1 MKKMI
6 PVTLILFL
14 CLLVAFAFLC
24 EKVPLSFGHAD
35 TMWIAVYAGGSYQV
49 RNEKGQVL
57 LYEDGACNGDMPV
70 YETTCDYL
78 AESPLDYFRV
88 PYARELRVTC
98 GSNTGR
104 EAFLADWDVRFQKL
118 YGSGIETV
126 RMMPDEASICGTEM
140 TYELRFFRDNAA
152 NRLLVLEGDGAGEL
166 TVSSGRRRL
175 TAESDAAFQY
185 ALNEDYTETFLADTV
200 PAQTELT
207 IRDPWGAQADVE
219 VEVQP

>member
-98 GSNTGR
+98 GRQYGQGGLPCGLGR
-104 EAFLADWDVRFQKL
+104 QVPEAVWQRDRN
-118 YGSGIETV
+118 G
-126 RMMPDEASICGTEM
+126 PDDAGRGE
-140 TYELRFFRDNAA
+140 YLRH
-152 NRLLVLEGDGAGEL
+152 GDDL
-166 TVSSGRRRL
+166 
-175 TAESDAAFQY
+175 
-185 ALNEDYTETFLADTV
+185 
-200 PAQTELT
+200 
-207 IRDPWGAQADVE
+207 
-219 VEVQP
+219 

>member
-70 YETTCDYL
+70 YEMTCDYL

-126 RMMPDEASICGTEM
+126 RMTPDEASICGTEM
-140 TYELRFFRDNAA
+140 TGGKRCGVPICFERGLYRDISC
-152 NRLLVLEGDGAGEL
+152 RYRSRTD
-166 TVSSGRRRL
+166 
-175 TAESDAAFQY
+175 
-185 ALNEDYTETFLADTV
+185 
-200 PAQTELT
+200 
-207 IRDPWGAQADVE
+207 
-219 VEVQP
+219 

>member
-14 CLLVAFAFLC
+14 CLLVVFAFLC

-35 TMWIAVYAGGSYQV
+35 TMWIAVYVGGSYQV

-104 EAFLADWDVRFQKL
+104 EAFLAGLGCQVPEAVWQRDRN
-118 YGSGIETV
+118 G
-126 RMMPDEASICGTEM
+126 PDDAGRGE
-140 TYELRFFRDNAA
+140 YLRH
-152 NRLLVLEGDGAGEL
+152 GDDL
-166 TVSSGRRRL
+166 
-175 TAESDAAFQY
+175 
-185 ALNEDYTETFLADTV
+185 
-200 PAQTELT
+200 
-207 IRDPWGAQADVE
+207 
-219 VEVQP
+219 

>member
-126 RMMPDEASICGTEM
+126 RMTPDEASICGTEM

-175 TAESDAAFQY
+175 TAESDAAF
-185 ALNEDYTETFLADTV
+185 AISSEVRRRSSVLASSPSAV
-200 PAQTELT
+200 
-207 IRDPWGAQADVE
+207 RV
-219 VEVQP
+219 

>member
-35 TMWIAVYAGGSYQV
+35 TMWIAMYAGGSYQV

-88 PYARELRVTC
+88 PYA
-98 GSNTGR
+98 
-104 EAFLADWDVRFQKL
+104 
-118 YGSGIETV
+118 
-126 RMMPDEASICGTEM
+126 
-140 TYELRFFRDNAA
+140 
-152 NRLLVLEGDGAGEL
+152 
-166 TVSSGRRRL
+166 
-175 TAESDAAFQY
+175 
-185 ALNEDYTETFLADTV
+185 
-200 PAQTELT
+200 
-207 IRDPWGAQADVE
+207 
-219 VEVQP
+219 

>member
-104 EAFLADWDVRFQKL
+104 GLPCGLGRQVPEAVRQRDRN
-118 YGSGIETV
+118 G
-126 RMMPDEASICGTEM
+126 PDDAGRGE
-140 TYELRFFRDNAA
+140 YLRH
-152 NRLLVLEGDGAGEL
+152 GDDL
-166 TVSSGRRRL
+166 
-175 TAESDAAFQY
+175 
-185 ALNEDYTETFLADTV
+185 
-200 PAQTELT
+200 
-207 IRDPWGAQADVE
+207 
-219 VEVQP
+219 

>member
-14 CLLVAFAFLC
+14 CLLVVFAFLC

-35 TMWIAVYAGGSYQV
+35 TMWIAVYVGGSYQV

-126 RMMPDEASICGTEM
+126 RMTPDEASICGTEM

-152 NRLLVLEGDGAGEL
+152 NRLLVLEGDGAG
-166 TVSSGRRRL
+166 
-175 TAESDAAFQY
+175 AA
-185 ALNEDYTETFLADTV
+185 DRFL
-200 PAQTELT
+200 
-207 IRDPWGAQADVE
+207 RAQASDGGKRCGVPICFE
-219 VEVQP
+219 RGLYRDISCRYRSRTD

>member
-70 YETTCDYL
+70 YETTCRL
-78 AESPLDYFRV
+78 SRRVAAGLFPQSRMPESC
-88 PYARELRVTC
+88 A
-98 GSNTGR
+98 
-104 EAFLADWDVRFQKL
+104 
-118 YGSGIETV
+118 
-126 RMMPDEASICGTEM
+126 
-140 TYELRFFRDNAA
+140 
-152 NRLLVLEGDGAGEL
+152 
-166 TVSSGRRRL
+166 
-175 TAESDAAFQY
+175 
-185 ALNEDYTETFLADTV
+185 
-200 PAQTELT
+200 
-207 IRDPWGAQADVE
+207 
-219 VEVQP
+219 

>member
-57 LYEDGACNGDMPV
+57 LSEDGAFNGGMPV
-70 YETTCDYL
+70 YETTCHYL

-118 YGSGIETV
+118 YGNGIETV
-126 RMMPDEASICGTEM
+126 RMTPDEASICGTEM
-140 TYELRFFRDNAA
+140 TYEL
-152 NRLLVLEGDGAGEL
+152 
-166 TVSSGRRRL
+166 
-175 TAESDAAFQY
+175 
-185 ALNEDYTETFLADTV
+185 
-200 PAQTELT
+200 
-207 IRDPWGAQADVE
+207 
-219 VEVQP
+219 

>member
-1 MKKMI
+1 M
-6 PVTLILFL
+6 P
-14 CLLVAFAFLC
+14 
-24 EKVPLSFGHAD
+24 PSS
-35 TMWIAVYAGGSYQV
+35 WIAVYAGGSYQV
-49 RNEKGQVL
+49 RNEKWQVL

-126 RMMPDEASICGTEM
+126 RMTPDEASICGTEM

-200 PAQTELT
+200 PAQSKLT
-207 IRDPWGAQADVE
+207 IRDPWGAQDDIE
-219 VEVQP
+219 VEVRP